1 MIRLF
6 VALNIPENIK
16 DDLITIRDL
25 VEVDKKVKWVPKEK
39 LHLTL
44 KFIGEVKESLLNDIV
59 DELSFIEHHPKINC
73 SIYKFDFF
81 FRNKK
86 PAILWAGL
94 KTDESILQL
103 VDELNIKLQKFS
115 IPIEDKKFK
124 SHLTL
129 MRIKNDPGINFVYN
143 FKNFTFEPILFTA
156 NSVSLIKSELHSD
169 GSRYFELKNYK
180 LK

>member
-6 VALNIPENIK
+6 IALNIPDEVK
-16 DDLITIRDL
+16 EKLIVIRDAVQSSKNL
-25 VEVDKKVKWVPKEK
+25 KWEPNEK

-44 KFIGEVKESLLNDIV
+44 KFIGEVNDELLSQIV
-59 DELSFIEHHPKINC
+59 DELYFTENYSVINC

-86 PAILWAGL
+86 PSILWAGL
-94 KTDESILQL
+94 KTDESLLKL
-103 VDELNIKLQKFS
+103 VDEINIRLKKFS
-115 IPIEDKKFK
+115 IPVEDKKFK

-129 MRIKNDPGINFVYN
+129 MRIKNDPGINFVNN

-156 NSVSLIKSELHSD
+156 NSVSLFKSELHPS
-169 GSRYFELKNYK
+169 GSKYFELKNYK